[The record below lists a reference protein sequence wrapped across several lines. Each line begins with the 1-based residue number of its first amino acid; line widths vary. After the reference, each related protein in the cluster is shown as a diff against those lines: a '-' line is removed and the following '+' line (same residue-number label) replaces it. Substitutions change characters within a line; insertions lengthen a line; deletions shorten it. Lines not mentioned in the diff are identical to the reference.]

1 MRVHALTLTL
11 GCLLVFAGSSGLA
24 RADDEHDVDA
34 GRSHFKSGVD
44 SYRDG
49 DLTTALIEF
58 KRAYAAAPNYR
69 LLYNL
74 GQVSHELRD
83 YTEAQ
88 RYFQQY
94 LKEGAGE
101 IEPARKQEVE
111 LVLAKI
117 ANRIASVVVSCNL
130 SGAEIFV
137 DDVSVGKSPMGEPV
151 RVSAGTRR
159 ISAAISG
166 RQRVTQVVEAG
177 GGDTLVVKLEFA
189 PAVKAEANVAHNNA
203 AQPARESSGPSPAL
217 WLGIGTG
224 ALGVGAGV
232 MAILAA
238 SDSAAYQ
245 DALDRPTTSEELE
258 SLHDSATTKAL
269 VTDILLGATV
279 VGAAVTVWVALD
291 SGSDSDEREPS
302 AQLSLGAGSVALH
315 GHFQ

>member
-11 GCLLVFAGSSGLA
+11 GCLLVLAGSSGLA

-74 GQVSHELRD
+74 GQVSHEMLD
-83 YTEAQ
+83 YTAAQ

-130 SGAEIFV
+130 
-137 DDVSVGKSPMGEPV
+137 
-151 RVSAGTRR
+151 
-159 ISAAISG
+159 
-166 RQRVTQVVEAG
+166 
-177 GGDTLVVKLEFA
+177 
-189 PAVKAEANVAHNNA
+189 
-203 AQPARESSGPSPAL
+203 
-217 WLGIGTG
+217 
-224 ALGVGAGV
+224 
-232 MAILAA
+232 
-238 SDSAAYQ
+238 
-245 DALDRPTTSEELE
+245 
-258 SLHDSATTKAL
+258 
-269 VTDILLGATV
+269 
-279 VGAAVTVWVALD
+279 
-291 SGSDSDEREPS
+291 
-302 AQLSLGAGSVALH
+302 
-315 GHFQ
+315 